1 MPQLM
6 DPNFRGTVV
15 LITEHDESGSFGLV
29 LNRPTDL
36 AMHSLCDNLEMEWGG
51 PRDATVH
58 WGGPVSPD
66 HGWVL
71 AGARGAESLS
81 LVDVAPGIRF
91 TSAPEDLRRLSA
103 EPPERMR
110 VFLGFAG
117 WGAGQLA
124 EEIAAGAWLVAPT
137 SPEVVFETPDD
148 RIWERVLLDM
158 GINPAMLV
166 STQGIN

>member
-91 TSAPEDLRRLSA
+91 TSAPEDLRQLSA
-103 EPPERMR
+103 EPPDRMR

-124 EEIAAGAWLVAPT
+124 EEIAAGAWLVAPA
-137 SPEVVFETPDD
+137 SPEVVFETPED